1 MMVEED
7 ATTSTLLHRQNT
19 ETRRRCASMLVATV
33 SMRGVQLPLADQAE
47 GQERWRRERLSA
59 EGMRDG
65 RDEEDKD
72 KCGTYP
78 TLHTPHSTCTQAQ
91 FGSIEVSFLFFNKTN
106 TFILRIGA
114 ALLKKPTL
122 L

>member
-33 SMRGVQLPLADQAE
+33 PMRGVQLPLADRAE

-78 TLHTPHSTCTQAQ
+78 TLHTPHALRLT
-91 FGSIEVSFLFFNKTN
+91 IEVSFLFFNKTN
-106 TFILRIGA
+106 TFILRIGV